1 MIMFVALQT
10 LMGQDFQH
18 CCLLLLNPAYKNNS
32 YCQEPSRTM
41 GKSPLELAV
50 AIYHYG
56 SLNIYYN
63 HSLYKTTTPLLPE
76 AQA

>member
-1 MIMFVALQT
+1 MVMLVALQT

-18 CCLLLLNPAYKNNS
+18 YCLLLLNPAYKNNS
-32 YCQEPSRTM
+32 YCQESRRTM
-41 GKSPLELAV
+41 GKSSPELAV
-50 AIYHYG
+50 TIYHYG